1 MKANSYVCTLNP
13 NTAKM
18 SGNDIKIELEKS
30 DHATLYVV
38 VSSFKNNIY
47 IHIRKYYNNQPS
59 KFGVCF
65 LIKEWYEFIVF
76 FKHKVDDGRK
86 TMERVDVRRMKT
98 GALQLTYLRNES
110 TVYMKKSA
118 VEALIT
124 RYVSII

>member
-1 MKANSYVCTLNP
+1 M
-13 NTAKM
+13 
-18 SGNDIKIELEKS
+18 
-30 DHATLYVV
+30 

-47 IHIRKYYNNQPS
+47 INIRKYYNNQPS

-65 LIKEWYEFIVF
+65 PVKEWYEFVT
-76 FKHKVDDGRK
+76 KKNKADDGRK

-118 VEALIT
+118 VEALLT
-124 RYVSII
+124 RYVLII